1 MASRSVAGYKSAA
14 TRASR
19 DAQVA
24 GNISAGQVA
33 LWNRVK
39 GQFRGSMEQRTR
51 GFKQYVHDHPR
62 EANAALQ
69 DHADRKVAAMTAG
82 RGGSSSNALR
92 AGAHAWFGRKAASAQ
107 SASSSQ
113 SIRGGFMSTGSNG
126 LLPDAPF

>member
-1 MASRSVAGYKSAA
+1 MASRSVSGYKGAA

-24 GNISAGQVA
+24 SNIPAGQIA

-62 EANAALQ
+62 EAHAALQ
-69 DHADRKVAAMTAG
+69 AHADRKVEAMTAG
-82 RGGSSSNALR
+82 RGGSRNTFRENS
-92 AGAHAWFGRKAASAQ
+92 HAWFGRKAASAA
-107 SASSSQ
+107 SASSSK
-113 SIRGGFMSTGSNG
+113 SVRGGFVSTGSSA